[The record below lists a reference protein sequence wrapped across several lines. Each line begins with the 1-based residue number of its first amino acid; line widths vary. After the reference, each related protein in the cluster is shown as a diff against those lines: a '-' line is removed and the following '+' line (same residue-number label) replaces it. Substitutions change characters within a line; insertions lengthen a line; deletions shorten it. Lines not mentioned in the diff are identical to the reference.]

1 MTSINVQVSKLEYKK
16 NLLDVVPTIS
26 DIKQIV
32 VFNRQIFALNN
43 TTGKIDRL
51 SETNVWT
58 DVSPVGIITN
68 HLLPVGD
75 LLYAGTDTGLYVW
88 QGNTAWNLIDDGTKK
103 LFKLISF
110 GGFIHAIRDLNRKI
124 DRWVG
129 TSWSQVGAVPVLDV
143 QDLSVF
149 NDQLYSG
156 GASGVRRWTG
166 SSWSQLGSI
175 TAVNVLHIYNNQL
188 HAATSASVYRWT
200 GSSWIVLQ
208 DISGVN
214 SMATLK
220 GGLYAS
226 NTAGVYKRVGL
237 SWTLITELTG
247 IRSMY
252 PLGPVLLLA
261 NSGSLRRLTSATFSP
276 DGSGNTVVSLMGH
289 GFIATDEV
297 FVKCITGG
305 FVSTTFTVASPLIDS
320 FRLTPS
326 PEFVVKESLNY
337 TRDGTALT
345 VKYPGHGLKNGNSIN
360 IVSPVSP
367 SLTYSNPLSVNVL
380 DDNEFNVSVTGGTS
394 TIGSDLSIQKI
405 SGEVLVAKMDYE
417 TGTITRNNASG
428 AVEIV
433 QTNHGYVKGDSIY
446 VKITTSTEEFDSSPS
461 IVEKVLTTGSYQVVK
476 KMDPGSFYS
485 KFGVTGFHEDKI
497 YGRGVSIYVIDEGFN
512 DTDPNIPGIQPISD
526 LADFETIDFGD
537 NGAGTSLSH
546 GGLVGGLLGASR
558 KNGAGIIG
566 VSPDAKLYLADVDDT
581 QGAIFIS
588 KVVQAIDDAVV
599 RGVDIINMSLGTAF
613 SSSSLNQAVQRALN
627 ANIIIFA
634 SAGNSGSSIYEY
646 PAAFDGVISVA
657 SVNYDRQPS
666 SFNTRNDK
674 VAIFAPGENYPL
686 PSPVSEQT
694 IVRVDGT
701 SFSSPF
707 AAGLTALYIQ
717 KERVR
722 LGDPLWRPTREEI
735 VRDIPLLL
743 GTQSLSYS
751 APGIT
756 PTDLFSGDVVETL
769 AYVGVALV
777 GIAIIAI
784 IAMKIIK

>member
-1 MTSINVQVSKLEYKK
+1 MTSINVQVSKLDYKK

-32 VFNRQIFALNN
+32 VFNQQLFALNN
-43 TTGKIDRL
+43 TNGNVSRL
-51 SETNVWT
+51 KEDNTWDLNMGPS
-58 DVSPVGIITN
+58 GIKVN
-68 HLLPVGD
+68 HLLPDGD
-75 LLYAGTDTGLYVW
+75 ILYAGTDTGLYVW
-88 QGNTAWNLIDDGTKK
+88 QGNSTWSLIDDGIKK

-110 GGFIHAIRDLNRKI
+110 GGFIHAIRDLNMKI

-156 GASGVRRWTG
+156 GDSGVRRWTG

-175 TAVNVLHIYNNQL
+175 TAVDVLHIYNNQL

-208 DISGVN
+208 DLSGVT

-226 NTAGVYKRVGL
+226 NTTGVHKRVGL
-237 SWTLITELTG
+237 SWAPITSLTG

-261 NSGSLRRLTSATFSP
+261 TGSQLRRLTSATFGP
-276 DGSGNTVVSLMGH
+276 DSGNTAISLTDH
-289 GFIATDEV
+289 GLSGEV

-305 FVSTTFTVASPLIDS
+305 FVSTTFNVSTITDNS
-320 FRLTPS
+320 FVLDPS
-326 PEFVVKESLNY
+326 PDFVVRDNLKY
-337 TRDGTALT
+337 TVSGTVLT
-345 VKYPGHGLKNGNSIN
+345 VKYPGHGLKTGDKIN

-367 SLTYSNPLSVNVL
+367 VLTYINPLTVTVVNES
-380 DDNEFNVSVTGGTS
+380 EFTVSVTGGSS

-405 SGEVLVAKMDYE
+405 SGEVLVAKMVYQS
-417 TGTITRNNASG
+417 GTVSRNNASG
-428 AVEIV
+428 AVTII

-446 VKITTSTEEFDSSPS
+446 VKVITTTEEFDSSPG
-461 IVEKVLTTGSYQVVK
+461 IVETVLTPDSYQVVK

-485 KFGVTGFHEDKI
+485 KFGVKEFHDKKI
-497 YGRGVSIYVIDEGFN
+497 YGKGVSIYVIDEGFN

-526 LADFETIDFGD
+526 LADFEAIDFGD

-566 VSPDAKLYLADVDDT
+566 VSPDAKLYIADVDDT

-588 KVVQAIDDAVV
+588 KVVQAIDDAVG
-599 RGVDIINMSLGTAF
+599 RGVDIINLSLGTAF
-613 SSSSLNQAVQRALN
+613 SSSSLNQAVQRAVN
-627 ANIIIFA
+627 AGIVVIA

-707 AAGLTALYIQ
+707 VAGLTALYIQ

-722 LGDPLWRPTREEI
+722 LGDPLWRPTRENI
-735 VRDIPLLL
+735 VTDIPILL

-751 APGIT
+751 APGLT
-756 PTDLFSGDVVETL
+756 PIDLFSGDVVETL
-769 AYVGVALV
+769 AYVGIALV
-777 GIAIIAI
+777 GIAILAI